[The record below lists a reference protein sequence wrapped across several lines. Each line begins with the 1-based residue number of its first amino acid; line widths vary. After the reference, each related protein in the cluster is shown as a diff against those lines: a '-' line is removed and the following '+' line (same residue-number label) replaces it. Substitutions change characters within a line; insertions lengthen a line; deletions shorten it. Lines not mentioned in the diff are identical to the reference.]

1 VSQRFSGKDRVE
13 RWDMVIP
20 ILKEN
25 LPEDT
30 WQDVT
35 LILLLAPEEL
45 KDSLMNR
52 EFERPTPSSL

>member
-1 VSQRFSGKDRVE
+1 VSKRFSGKDRVE

-52 EFERPTPSSL
+52 EFERPTSSSL